1 MNSRDIRLA
10 KIIFSVIVFFFLAL
24 NIKAQVI
31 TLKVWPNGA
40 PGAIENKNY
49 KEEFVKRPDNFKR
62 IAQVSNPTITV
73 YLPPKE
79 KATGTAV
86 IICPGGGY
94 AYLAIETEGDDIAKW
109 LNKLGIAGIVL
120 KYRLPSDMIMKNK
133 SIGPLQD
140 AQEAFRIV
148 RRNAEKWGINENKIG
163 VIGFSAGG
171 HLASTISTHYNE
183 KVYESDNTNCRPD
196 FSILIYPVISM
207 KSELTHSGSRENL
220 LGKNPDQDLINHFS
234 NDLQVNKDT
243 PPAFLVHSADDK
255 TVPVN
260 NSINYFIALNKF
272 EIPAELHV
280 YEKGGHGYGLGRGT
294 GTETAWPEACKNWL
308 KARGLL

>member
-255 TVPVN
+255 TVPVK

-272 EIPAELHV
+272 NIPAELHI

>member
-40 PGAIENKNY
+40 PGAIENKNF

-171 HLASTISTHYNE
+171 HLASTISTHYNK